1 MVFFS
6 LFLAESGNSEAMV
19 PFIGEYS
26 CRPDAKGR
34 MLFPSAFRKQ
44 LSVDTGDRFVIRKD
58 VFENCLVLYPMAEWE
73 RLNRLI
79 RERTNSF
86 NREHLRFLRMYFH
99 GAAEV
104 MVDGSGRILIPRRLL
119 EAAGIG
125 SEAVMA
131 GQPGRIEIWDAAQY
145 EKNTGMSE
153 DFARLAEKILGSSLN
168 GPDSE

>member
-1 MVFFS
+1 M
-6 LFLAESGNSEAMV
+6 A

-58 VFENCLVLYPMAEWE
+58 VFEHCLVLYPMAEWE
-73 RLNRLI
+73 RQNRLI

-86 NREHLRFLRMYFH
+86 NKEHRRFLRMYFH
-99 GAAEV
+99 GAAEL
-104 MVDGSGRILIPRRLL
+104 MVDGSGRILIPKRLL
-119 EAAGIG
+119 EAAGIRK
-125 SEAVMA
+125 EAVMA

-145 EKNTGMSE
+145 EKNTGPGD
-153 DFARLAEKILGSSLN
+153 DFAQLAEKILGSSLD
-168 GPDSE
+168 GPENE